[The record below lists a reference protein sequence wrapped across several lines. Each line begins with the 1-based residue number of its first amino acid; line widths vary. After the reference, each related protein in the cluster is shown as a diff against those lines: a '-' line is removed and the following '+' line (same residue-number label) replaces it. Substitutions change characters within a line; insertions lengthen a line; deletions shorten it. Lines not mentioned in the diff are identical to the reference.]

1 MSNTVNANV
10 LRFGFFDGTTNWLH
24 IVNIKILNDKNE
36 DIAPFSV
43 FTPTSTSVAYQT
55 PGDLKKILTDNQETT
70 FSHSELM
77 PNTHIKVDFGKTV
90 AVKQIL
96 IENRFN
102 SIPNS
107 ERIKNAQF
115 RLYDAADKIV
125 YESDKIT
132 VGSKFYYLNMNS
144 KVVNA
149 GLPFIGDAMKAIAD
163 AQATMKDIIKKAADV
178 KMEKDKKVAD
188 TLNAVLG
195 AKVIADTKAA
205 AIESIKPATE
215 IRNVVV
221 ADAITTA
228 IESGNTSPAAVIAAA
243 KDAMT
248 PITVIRDN
256 LLEKTIG
263 DTLQASTSNVSPVE
277 VINAVKES
285 VKESTEKR
293 DQDLEKKITDIMSTP
308 GVTTDDIVK
317 AAEDSLSTSTE
328 ARDKNISNTLDSA
341 LPVVVPPPAEAT
353 HPVVYLV
360 VGLVVVGVIYY
371 IFKPAAPAT
380 APGAPEP

>member
-36 DIAPFSV
+36 DIAPSSV
-43 FTPTSTSVAYQT
+43 FTATSTSVAYQS
-55 PGDLKKILTDNQETT
+55 PGNLKTILTDNQEST

-77 PNTHIKVDFGKTV
+77 PNTYIKVDFGKTV

-102 SIPNS
+102 AIPNS

-125 YESDKIT
+125 YESNKIT

-163 AQATMKDIIKKAADV
+163 AQASMTKMINTAVDV
-178 KMEKDKKVAD
+178 KLETDKKVAD
-188 TLNAVLG
+188 TLKAVAD

-205 AIESIKPATE
+205 AIEAIKPATE

-243 KDAMT
+243 TDAMK

-256 LLEKTIG
+256 LLEKTIV
-263 DTLQASTSNVSPVE
+263 DSIQASTSDVSPVE
-277 VINAVKES
+277 VIDAVKES

-293 DQDLEKKITDIMSTP
+293 NEDLAKKITDVMSTP

-317 AAEDSLSTSTE
+317 AAEDSLNTSTE
-328 ARDKNISNTLDSA
+328 KRDESITSSLDSA
-341 LPVVVPPPAEAT
+341 LPVVPPPADET
-353 HPVVYLV
+353 NPVVYLV
-360 VGLVVVGVIYY
+360 VGLVVVGALYY
-371 IFKPAAPAT
+371 IFKPATPAADPAAPK
-380 APGAPEP
+380 P